1 MERILTV
8 CQMQKADNFTINNLG
23 VSQEDLVFRAGESV
37 ASVIKEQFFGGRVL
51 VCVGKGNNG
60 KDGLVIADILSK
72 AHGFSVKV
80 FDSEKPNYDIFDRQF
95 DLIIDCLFGVGLNRQ
110 IEGKYK
116 EIIDRINAINCYK
129 IACDIPS
136 GINGDNGK
144 VMGVAVK
151 CDMTVAI
158 GEYKVGHFLGD
169 GIDYTG
175 KLVCKD
181 IGISVWDDKFI
192 KRIDDRDAKKCFE
205 KPNRNV
211 HKGNFGKTCI
221 IGGSEDFTGSAI
233 LSANSLTA
241 LKSGVGYT
249 YLCVPKNLFNAYVGK
264 NPECIL
270 MAFDEDF
277 STCFEKVLSCDTIAV
292 GMGMGNTLLTYKIVS
307 YLLENFK
314 GTLIIDADGLNS
326 LSRYGISVLKDKKC
340 SVILT
345 PHIGEFAR
353 LSGQDKEALTNNIIS
368 SAVAFAKEYNV
379 KLAVKSAVSIITD
392 GEEIYL
398 NTTGC
403 SAMARAGSGDVL
415 AGLIAGTIARNSN
428 EMDGLVSAL
437 YMFGKAGEKA
447 QDKGSVFTVTA
458 SEIIEQFHSVIKNLQ
473 DA

>member
-8 CQMQKADNFTINNLG
+8 CQMQKADSFTINNLG
-23 VSQEDLVFRAGESV
+23 VQQDELICRAGEGV
-37 ASVIKEQFFGGRVL
+37 ATVIKEQFFGGRVL

-60 KDGLVIADILSK
+60 KDGLVIADILRK
-72 AHGFSVKV
+72 THGFSVKV
-80 FDSEKPNYDIFDRQF
+80 FDAENPEYNLFNMPFDI
-95 DLIIDCLFGVGLNRQ
+95 IVDCLFGVGLNRN

-116 EIIDRINAINCYK
+116 EIIEKINAIDCYK

-144 VMGVAVK
+144 VMGIAVK

-158 GEYKVGHFLGD
+158 GEYKVGHFLSD
-169 GIDYTG
+169 GIDYSG
-175 KLVCKD
+175 KIICKD
-181 IGISVWDDKFI
+181 IGISVWEDNFI
-192 KRIDDRDAKKCFE
+192 KRIDDRDAKKCYE

-221 IGGSEDFTGSAI
+221 IGGSEDLTGSVI
-233 LSANSLTA
+233 LSANSVSA

-249 YLCVPKNLFNAYVGK
+249 YLCVPKSLFNAYVGK

-270 MAFDEDF
+270 ITFDEDV
-277 STCFEKVLSCDTIAV
+277 SNSLEKALSCDSIAV
-292 GMGMGNTLLTYKIVS
+292 GMGMGNSELTYKIVC
-307 YLLENFK
+307 YLLANYS
-314 GTLIIDADGLNS
+314 GTLIIDADGLNA
-326 LSRYGISVLKDKKC
+326 LSKYGIDVLKDKKC

-353 LSGQDKEALTNNIIS
+353 LLGKDKQSLTDDLIKN
-368 SAVAFAKEYNV
+368 AVDFAKEYDV
-379 KLAVKSAVSIITD
+379 KLAVKNAVSVITD

-403 SAMARAGSGDVL
+403 SAMAKAGSGDVL
-415 AGLIAGTIARNSN
+415 SGLIAGTIARNDNQMES
-428 EMDGLVSAL
+428 LLSAL

-447 QDKGSVFTVTA
+447 QEKGSVFTVTA
-458 SEIIEQFHSVIKNLQ
+458 SEIIEQFPSVIKDLQ

>member
-8 CQMQKADNFTINNLG
+8 CQMQKADNFTINTLG
-23 VSQEDLVFRAGESV
+23 ISEEELVFRAGESV
-37 ASVIKEQFFGGRVL
+37 AEVIKQQFFGGRVL

-60 KDGLVIADILSK
+60 KDGLIIADILK
-72 AHGFSVKV
+72 KTHGFSVMV
-80 FDSEKPNYDIFDRQF
+80 FDSENPCYALFDKPFDI
-95 DLIIDCLFGVGLNRQ
+95 LVDCLFGIGLNRQ

-116 EIIDRINAINCYK
+116 EIIDRINALDCYK
-129 IACDIPS
+129 ISCDIPS

-151 CDMTVAI
+151 ANLTVAI

-169 GIDYTG
+169 GIDYSG

-192 KRIDDRDAKKCFE
+192 KRIDARDAKKCFE

-211 HKGNFGKTCI
+211 HKGSFGKACI
-221 IGGSEDFTGSAI
+221 IGGSEDFTGSVL

-270 MAFDEDF
+270 MAFDNDLATSF
-277 STCFEKVLSCDTIAV
+277 DKVLECDTIAV
-292 GMGMGNTLLTYKIVS
+292 GMGMGNTERTYKIVC
-307 YLLENFK
+307 YLLANYK
-314 GTLIIDADGLNS
+314 GTLIIDADGLNA
-326 LSRYGISVLKDKKC
+326 LSKYGVDALKDKKC
-340 SVILT
+340 NVILT
-345 PHIGEFAR
+345 PHVGEFSR
-353 LSGQDKEALTNNIIS
+353 LCGQDKEGLTNNLIS
-368 SAVAFAKEYNV
+368 SAVSFAKHYNV

-392 GEEIYL
+392 GDEIYI

-403 SAMARAGSGDVL
+403 SGMAKAGSGDVL

-428 EMDGLVSAL
+428 EMDSLLSAL
-437 YMFGKAGEKA
+437 YLFGKAGEKA
-447 QDKGSVFTVTA
+447 QELGCEFTVTA
-458 SEIIEQFHSVIKNLQ
+458 SEIIQQFPSVIKGL
-473 DA
+473 

>member
-8 CQMQKADNFTINNLG
+8 CQMQKADSFTINTLG
-23 VSQEDLVFRAGESV
+23 TQQEELIFRAGEGV
-37 ASVIKEQFFGGRVL
+37 ATVIKEKFFGGRVL

-72 AHGFSVKV
+72 THGFSVKL
-80 FDSEKPNYDIFDRQF
+80 FDSENPDYNLFNKPFDI
-95 DLIIDCLFGVGLNRQ
+95 IVDCLFGVGLNRN

-116 EIIDRINAINCYK
+116 EIINKINSIDCYK

-144 VMGVAVK
+144 IMGTAVK

-158 GEYKVGHFLGD
+158 GEYKVGHFLCD
-169 GIDYTG
+169 GIDYSG
-175 KLVCKD
+175 KVIVKD
-181 IGISVWDDKFI
+181 IGISVWEDNFI
-192 KRIDDRDAKKCFE
+192 KRISDIDAKKCFE
-205 KPNRNV
+205 IPNRNV
-211 HKGNFGKTCI
+211 HKGSFGKTCI
-221 IGGSEDFTGSAI
+221 IGGSEDLTGSVL

-249 YLCVPKNLFNAYVGK
+249 YLCVPKSLFNAYVGK

-277 STCFEKVLSCDTIAV
+277 SATIGKVLSCDSVAV
-292 GMGMGNTLLTYKIVS
+292 GMGMSCCELTYKIVS
-307 YLLENFK
+307 YLLANYS
-314 GTLIIDADGLNS
+314 GTLIIDADGLNA
-326 LSRYGISVLKDKKC
+326 LSKYGKGVLKDKKC

-353 LSGQDKEALTNNIIS
+353 LLSIDKESLTDNLIKY
-368 SAVAFAKEYNV
+368 AVNFAREYNV
-379 KLAVKSAVSIITD
+379 ILAVKSAVSVITD
-392 GEEIYL
+392 GEEVYL

-415 AGLIAGTIARNSN
+415 SGLIAGTIARNDNQMES
-428 EMDGLVSAL
+428 LLSAMYL
-437 YMFGKAGEKA
+437 FGKAGEKA
-447 QDKGSVFTVTA
+447 QEKGSVFTVTA
-458 SEIIEQFHSVIKNLQ
+458 SEIIEQFQSVIKDLQ
-473 DA
+473 NA